1 MKNILG
7 FSRLALLLSTVCIL
21 TMTSYGQETT
31 TEEEVILI
39 THLAG
44 QKDNAEV
51 KLSDI
56 LRTRGIFVTEYDDDE
71 RWQVITYKLR
81 LDRGERISECTNKGA
96 NYSNNCKAYV
106 GALQIGNSVEV
117 FDVKVSG
124 KDGTV
129 HSAPN
134 IKLDIT
140 EK

>member
-1 MKNILG
+1 MKQILG
-7 FSRLALLLSTVCIL
+7 FPQLTLLLLAISFFSMTGHAQDSTNA
-21 TMTSYGQETT
+21 
-31 TEEEVILI
+31 EEVILI

-81 LDRGERISECTNKGA
+81 LDRGERVSECSNKGA

-106 GALQIGNSVEV
+106 GALQIGNSIEV

-129 HSAPN
+129 HTAPQHQA
-134 IKLDIT
+134 
-140 EK
+140 